1 MIFHTMFVTSVNNA
15 TANFY
20 VSLAQLEFS
29 FSTIKL
35 GLIIL
40 LKNILM
46 VGLST
51 NTKNLSRY
59 YMFYQYGQMTNNYL
73 HGLNLFPNN

>member
-1 MIFHTMFVTSVNNA
+1 MTYHKMFVTSVNNA

-20 VSLAQLEFS
+20 VSLAQLELS

-35 GLIIL
+35 GLIFL
-40 LKNILM
+40 LKNILIL
-46 VGLST
+46 GLST

-59 YMFYQYGQMTNNYL
+59 
-73 HGLNLFPNN
+73 